1 MSDDPPSNKNKSYSR
16 TWQNVESVRKYSKTR
31 YHSLDQR
38 FVSWRER
45 KIVNKMLNKI
55 KLPGSKLLDIP
66 TGYGRFTQLF
76 LENDFDITNADLNLF
91 ALLYQREQHLGTAN
105 SVVANVLDIPFKN
118 NQFDVVFNF
127 RLLQHF
133 KTSKERCTFLKELR
147 ISTKKWAIVSVY
159 IKSNLHIITQKISSR
174 KRKMTM
180 IDLDAWREEVTN
192 EGFKIVE
199 SRRVIP
205 SFHAQM
211 IFLLE
216 KIN

>member
-1 MSDDPPSNKNKSYSR
+1 LSDEPPLQRNKSYYR
-16 TWQNVESVRKYSKTR
+16 TWQDIESVRKYSNTR
-31 YHSLDQR
+31 YRGLDQR
-38 FVSWRER
+38 FVSWREK

-55 KLPGSKLLDIP
+55 KSPGSMLLDIP
-66 TGYGRFTQLF
+66 TGYGRFTHLF
-76 LENDFDITNADLNLF
+76 LEYDFNITNADLNLF
-91 ALLYQREQHLGTAN
+91 ALLYQRERHLGTAN

-133 KTSKERCTFLKELR
+133 KTSKERCTFLKELHLT
-147 ISTKKWAIVSVY
+147 TKKWAIVSVY
-159 IKSNLHIITQKISSR
+159 IKSSLHRFIQKISSR

-180 IDLDAWREEVTN
+180 IDLDVWCEEVTS

-199 SRRVIP
+199 SLRVIP
-205 SFHAQM
+205 FFHAQM